1 MVFGLLLSPFLFV
14 GVFVE
19 CQCCLWVVLVCAWLV
34 VVAGGVPPVCGC
46 VVVFG
51 CRFSHVF
58 FVGVSVVS
66 LFLLLFLCG

>member
-1 MVFGLLLSPFLFV
+1 M
-14 GVFVE
+14 
-19 CQCCLWVVLVCAWLV
+19 CAWLV